1 MKKDTFTHYI
11 AIKKLSFQFLFLIT
25 LVFLLLLQC
34 ATRPITTRDD
44 VIRAKAKYQGGHL
57 GYAADLVLV
66 ANNENLPLEV
76 RQEALNVLGEIKD
89 PDGLDKIAQ
98 SIPDLAQSNLHLA
111 ITATKILTETKNQD
125 YALLIATSLTEA
137 RLSYLEF
144 RNSLLLALHQ
154 LPDEKIILPLIE
166 IMEYSKEDFYA
177 IQSLISEMLGAMND
191 ERVVPVLM
199 HIATDEETDIT
210 LRSRVIEILSEKND
224 PTIADTF
231 AELLGDPSSQLM
243 VRDFALKA
251 IDDVEDEKLILALL
265 ESHQRNKTDY
275 QQLLGVLVG
284 ALAEFQDARA
294 IPTLLE
300 IVTDKTVP
308 PGLRKKAALNLV
320 QIADRPTM
328 DSLIDLMHDKEN
340 YFLFAV
346 IENLV
351 KEKGSEEDLQKLR
364 EASWEAQKET
374 LFNLEN

>member
-1 MKKDTFTHYI
+1 
-11 AIKKLSFQFLFLIT
+11 
-25 LVFLLLLQC
+25 
-34 ATRPITTRDD
+34 
-44 VIRAKAKYQGGHL
+44 
-57 GYAADLVLV
+57 
-66 ANNENLPLEV
+66 
-76 RQEALNVLGEIKD
+76 
-89 PDGLDKIAQ
+89 
-98 SIPDLAQSNLHLA
+98 
-111 ITATKILTETKNQD
+111 
-125 YALLIATSLTEA
+125 
-137 RLSYLEF
+137 LEF